1 MASHHFWLAPE
12 RLQSA
17 RPLGLLQHPVRQ
29 PGLTLVCAAVALLV
43 VSLRPADAAAADG
56 APAVDAPAGGALAPV
71 VVTGSGSWRERWLSP
86 SSVDVLDGE
95 ELRAGQLQINLSEG
109 LGRVPGLVVRN
120 RNNYAQDLQISVR
133 GFGARA
139 PFGVRGVR
147 LYVDGIPASTPDG
160 QGQVAHFPLGS
171 ADRVE
176 VVRGPFSVL
185 YGASAGGVVA
195 LYTQD
200 GQRPGEW
207 RSGLAAGADGL
218 WRLSTQV
225 SGQTGTG
232 ATPGWSYTLEASRF
246 ATDGQRPQS
255 AASRSTANLKLS
267 RTDAQGGRTVL
278 VYNQHT
284 SRAQDPLGLTRA
296 EWSADPGG
304 TTPAATLFNTRKTVG
319 QSQLGLAWEQPLGQ
333 GHRLELM
340 LYGGEREVS
349 QFQAIPVAAQ
359 QPAGSAGGVI
369 DLARQYG
376 GLNARWRLE
385 RSLEGGDLSLVA
397 GLAADVQSEDRR
409 GYENFSGTVLGVQ
422 SRLRRDE
429 TNRASTADPYVQAQ
443 WRTAATTLTAGLRHS
458 GVRFASAD
466 RFVVPGNPDDSGAV
480 RYSGLSPMLGV
491 RREITPGLQAFAS
504 VGRGFETPTLNE
516 VAYRSSGQTG
526 LNAALA
532 ASRSLSAEMGLRG
545 RHGGGQWSATLFE
558 TRTRDEIVVLS
569 NTGGRSTFQ
578 NAGRTRRQGLELAG
592 VWQWGPVTV
601 TPAFTWL
608 DAHYRDGFRTCTA
621 APCASPSVPVAAGN
635 RLPGLARQQTYLQL
649 AWEPGWAGTVV
660 TLEAT
665 HTGRMAVNDANTE
678 FAPASTLVNLGLRL
692 EQKLGAWT
700 LREFVR
706 IDNATNRRH
715 VGSVIVNEG
724 NGRFYEPG
732 GRRATFVGV
741 ELARPL
747 W

>member
-1 MASHHFWLAPE
+1 MPFTPLPVVSPSQGLRTLCPPPRGAGLRSAS
-12 RLQSA
+12 SA
-17 RPLGLLQHPVRQ
+17 L
-29 PGLTLVCAAVALLV
+29 AAVAALL
-43 VSLRPADAAAADG
+43 AAFSTTGVFAADG
-56 APAVDAPAGGALAPV
+56 VPDGGALAPV
-71 VVTGSGSWRERWLSP
+71 VVTGGSGWRSGWLSP
-86 SSVDVLDGE
+86 GSVDVVDGE
-95 ELRAGQLQINLSEG
+95 ELRAGQLQVNLSEG

-147 LYVDGIPASTPDG
+147 LYVDGIPATAPDG

-171 ADRVE
+171 ADRIE

-207 RSGLAAGADGL
+207 RSGAVAGADGL

-232 ATPGWSYTLEASRF
+232 VTPGWSYVLEASRF
-246 ATDGQRPQS
+246 ATDGLRPQA

-267 RTDAQGGRTVL
+267 RTDEQGGRTVL
-278 VYNQHT
+278 VYNSHT

-296 EWSADPGG
+296 EWAAHPGG
-304 TTPAATLFNTRKTVG
+304 TTPVAMLFHTRKTVG
-319 QSQLGLAWEQPLGQ
+319 QTQLGLAWEQPLGQ
-333 GHRLELM
+333 GHRVELM
-340 LYGGEREVS
+340 LYGGERDVT

-376 GLNARWRLE
+376 GMNARWRFE
-385 RSLEGGDLSLVA
+385 RSLGGADLRLTA
-397 GLAADVQSEDRR
+397 GLAADVQHEDRR
-409 GYENFSGTVLGVQ
+409 GYENFAGAALGVQ
-422 SRLRRDE
+422 GRLRRDE
-429 TNRASTADPYVQAQ
+429 TNRAATVDPYVQAQ
-443 WRTAATTLTAGLRHS
+443 WSTAVTTLTAGLRHS
-458 GVRFASAD
+458 SVRFASAD
-466 RFVVPGNPDDSGAV
+466 RYVAPGNPDDSGAV
-480 RYSGLSPMLGV
+480 RYGGLSPMLGL
-491 RREITPGLQAFAS
+491 RRQITPALQAFAS
-504 VGRGFETPTLNE
+504 VGRGLETPTLNE
-516 VAYRSSGQTG
+516 VAYRPSGQTG

-532 ASRSLSAEMGLRG
+532 ASRSLSVETGLRG
-545 RHGGGQWSATLFE
+545 RQAWGQWSATLFE

-592 VWQWGPVTV
+592 VVQWGPVTL
-601 TPAFTWL
+601 TPAFTWM
-608 DAHYRDGFRTCTA
+608 DARYRDGFATCTA
-621 APCASPSVPVAAGN
+621 APCSSPSVAVPAGN
-635 RLPGLARQQTYLQL
+635 RLPGLARQQAYLQL
-649 AWEPGWAGTVV
+649 AWEPGWAGSVV

-665 HTGRMAVNDANTE
+665 HTGRVAVNDANTD

-706 IDNATNRRH
+706 IDNVANRRH

-732 GRRATFVGV
+732 GRRAAYVGL
-741 ELARPL
+741 ELVRPL